1 MFPLRKMDKRLSLHI
16 SQTRTRME
24 IGKGALNRRRND
36 DVRSVGEQKFRSTA
50 MSWSQVSIE
59 SESLEQV

>member
-1 MFPLRKMDKRLSLHI
+1 
-16 SQTRTRME
+16 ME

-36 DVRSVGEQKFRSTA
+36 DARSVGEQKFRSTA